1 MKKFIF
7 VLIGILCPFFTAQAA
22 MLKCEYSMSAAPL
35 GTVNLPLDENGF
47 PGEYADV
54 SLFFA
59 PMRKM
64 PVTNVSAET
73 GELLR
78 LYLSKD
84 DPSNELL
91 MVVRAPANGAMKST
105 LFNAAA
111 PAGAKELQGTC
122 K

>member
-1 MKKFIF
+1 MKK
-7 VLIGILCPFFTAQAA
+7 LICLFTFILCPFVNAQAA
-22 MLKCEYSMSAAPL
+22 VLKCEYGMGGASL
-35 GTVNLPLDENGF
+35 GTVNLPVDENGV
-47 PGEYADV
+47 PGEYAEV

-59 PMRKM
+59 PMRQM
-64 PVTNVSAET
+64 PVTNVAAGA

-91 MVVRAPANGAMKST
+91 MVVKTASNGSMKSS
-105 LFNAAA
+105 LFNASA